1 MTRENGV
8 KGVVAINL
16 LQKHHPMIQRMLKK
30 KDHREKRL
38 HQTI

>member
-1 MTRENGV
+1 MIKENGV
-8 KGVVAINL
+8 KGIVVNL
-16 LQKHHPMIQRMLKK
+16 LQKHLMIQKMLKK

>member
-1 MTRENGV
+1 MTKENGV
-8 KGVVAINL
+8 KVVINL
-16 LQKHHPMIQRMLKK
+16 LQKHHLMIQRMSKK